1 MNTFTGTG
9 KLVRLILRR
18 DRLLMP
24 LWILFIGVVPIS
36 VASSF
41 AALYPTAAA
50 REQFAGIS
58 GPNATFVALYG
69 RLYGSSLG
77 DLVTWRC
84 GFVPVVVGLI
94 SLLTVIRHT
103 RVEEESGRRE
113 LIGSTV
119 VGRNAGLAAAL
130 LATFGAN
137 LVLACLIALG
147 LMGQHLPV
155 AGSLALGLEFAA
167 AGWAFA
173 AIGGVA
179 AQLTD
184 GAGPARGIGI
194 SVLGAAYLLRVGGD
208 LSGFSSGALRGASG
222 QSGGAFS
229 WLSWLSPIGWV
240 QR

>member
-1 MNTFTGTG
+1 RRRHGRARRGVAPPDRRGRAQPHQPAAHAGGTVPPALPADPGGGGKALGAVAMNTFTGTG

-77 DLVTWRC
+77 GLVTWRC

-103 RVEEESGRRE
+103 RAEEESGRRE

-119 VGRNAGLAAAL
+119 VG
-130 LATFGAN
+130 
-137 LVLACLIALG
+137 
-147 LMGQHLPV
+147 
-155 AGSLALGLEFAA
+155 
-167 AGWAFA
+167 
-173 AIGGVA
+173 
-179 AQLTD
+179 
-184 GAGPARGIGI
+184 
-194 SVLGAAYLLRVGGD
+194 
-208 LSGFSSGALRGASG
+208 
-222 QSGGAFS
+222 
-229 WLSWLSPIGWV
+229 
-240 QR
+240 